1 MCILYIYNY
10 IYTYNIDQYCTCT
23 YDQCLNPLPA
33 TQLRSNNAWPRAP
46 LQRPLRMQPAPRG
59 RRATGDR
66 DSVDLGGELGA
77 LEMVHVEKLRHP
89 THQIIVISIII
100 YYYYYLLL
108 SIINKLWISIIIY
121 LSLRIFWFWI
131 LNSKLP
137 LHWWDLWLSAMSPL
151 DGLMSGAPTPVQVQS
166 WRFFARIS
174 MQGILTS
181 PSECVFCLFIN
192 IPKMKQIVEF
202 WWERYTSITLPLI
215 CLNVLVLTG
224 YLFGY
229 CWLYAW
235 LFGIAS
241 PWHPTNQN
249 PGLPFWY
256 I

>member
-1 MCILYIYNY
+1 MCILYIY
-10 IYTYNIDQYCTCT
+10 IIINIDQYCTCT

-46 LQRPLRMQPAPRG
+46 LQRPLRMQPARG

-66 DSVDLGGELGA
+66 DSVDLGELGA
-77 LEMVHVEKLRHP
+77 LDLGACWEVETP
-89 THQIIVISIII
+89 NSSN
-100 YYYYYLLL
+100 YE
-108 SIINKLWISIIIY
+108 LWWIMNIY
-121 LSLRIFWFWI
+121 LSESSDSEFKIPASLMGRLVKCYESFGWI
-131 LNSKLP
+131 
-137 LHWWDLWLSAMSPL
+137 DVRRA
-151 DGLMSGAPTPVQVQS
+151 TPVQVQS

-249 PGLPFWY
+249 PVLPFWY

>member
-1 MCILYIYNY
+1 MSQPSPSYSAQVQQRLAEGAAPTAAPDAASAEGKKGNWRQRLGGSRWSWGLGSRCMLRSW
-10 IYTYNIDQYCTCT
+10 D
-23 YDQCLNPLPA
+23 
-33 TQLRSNNAWPRAP
+33 TQLGPNSSNY
-46 LQRPLRMQPAPRG
+46 
-59 RRATGDR
+59 
-66 DSVDLGGELGA
+66 ELW
-77 LEMVHVEKLRHP
+77 
-89 THQIIVISIII
+89 
-100 YYYYYLLL
+100 
-108 SIINKLWISIIIY
+108 WIMNIY
-121 LSLRIFWFWI
+121 LSESSDSEFKIPASLMGRLVKCYESFGWI
-131 LNSKLP
+131 
-137 LHWWDLWLSAMSPL
+137 DVRRA
-151 DGLMSGAPTPVQVQS
+151 TPVQVQS

-181 PSECVFCLFIN
+181 PSECVFCLFID